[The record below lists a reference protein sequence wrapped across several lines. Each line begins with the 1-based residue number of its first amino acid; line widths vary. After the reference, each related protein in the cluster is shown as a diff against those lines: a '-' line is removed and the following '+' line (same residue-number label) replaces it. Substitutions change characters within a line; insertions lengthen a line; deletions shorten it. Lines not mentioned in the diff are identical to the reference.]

1 MTIPDGTAGEG
12 LEVEDDLSDQNVEE
26 EVIAGLEPVPELA
39 SGDAKSEEAVPAAL
53 EFEERVRFKIDEA
66 SSPDTSNKLQVPERQ
81 APPIRPSAS
90 PRPPVPTAAARRIRN
105 TSGGSSS
112 VGGSAQ
118 KIEASGAATSGGI
131 TAAFSHFT
139 FRFQ

>member
-1 MTIPDGTAGEG
+1 M
-12 LEVEDDLSDQNVEE
+12 
-26 EVIAGLEPVPELA
+26 IAGLEPVPELA

-90 PRPPVPTAAARRIRN
+90 PRPPVPTGAAAAARRIRN

-112 VGGSAQ
+112 VGGSAP
-118 KIEASGAATSGGI
+118 KIEASGTATSGGI

-139 FRFQ
+139 FRFH

>member
-1 MTIPDGTAGEG
+1 M
-12 LEVEDDLSDQNVEE
+12 SDQNVEE

-81 APPIRPSAS
+81 APPMRPSAS
-90 PRPPVPTAAARRIRN
+90 PRPPVPTGAAARRIRN

-112 VGGSAQ
+112 VGGSVP
-118 KIEASGAATSGGI
+118 KIEASGTATSGGI

-139 FRFQ
+139 FRFH

>member
-1 MTIPDGTAGEG
+1 M
-12 LEVEDDLSDQNVEE
+12 
-26 EVIAGLEPVPELA
+26 IAGLEPVPELA
-39 SGDAKSEEAVPAAL
+39 SGDAKSEDAIPAAL

-81 APPIRPSAS
+81 APPMRPSAS
-90 PRPPVPTAAARRIRN
+90 PRPPVPTGAAARRIRN

-112 VGGSAQ
+112 VGGSVP
-118 KIEASGAATSGGI
+118 KIEASGTATSGGI

-139 FRFQ
+139 FRFH

>member
-1 MTIPDGTAGEG
+1 M
-12 LEVEDDLSDQNVEE
+12 
-26 EVIAGLEPVPELA
+26 IAGLEPVPELA

-90 PRPPVPTAAARRIRN
+90 PRPPVPTGAAAAAARRIRN

-112 VGGSAQ
+112 VGGSAP
-118 KIEASGAATSGGI
+118 KIEASGTATSGGI

-139 FRFQ
+139 FCFH